1 MKEII
6 SQIFKIWEEGK
17 AKRIAINKMTN
28 KNYHILH
35 LAAMNNHADTI
46 EFLLSSP
53 TAKKLEINVIASDI
67 DECTMLHHA
76 AKKGCL

>member
-1 MKEII
+1 
-6 SQIFKIWEEGK
+6 
-17 AKRIAINKMTN
+17 
-28 KNYHILH
+28 
-35 LAAMNNHADTI
+35 MNNHADTI

>member
-1 MKEII
+1 
-6 SQIFKIWEEGK
+6 
-17 AKRIAINKMTN
+17 MTN

-35 LAAMNNHADTI
+35 LAAMNNHADII

-53 TAKKLEINVIASDI
+53 TAKKLEINVNAIDI

-76 AKKGCL
+76 AKKGCLEALKKIL